1 MAYQEAAKWRAEAKA
16 AADKSPAKS
25 SDESSDESSDKSSAE
40 AAAADPQS
48 NSPSG
53 ESPYGERLGGGSPRE
68 DAYAQSNVSFEWH
81 DADGDGMLD
90 IAELREYMLPA
101 MHANYVEEESLV

>member
-16 AADKSPAKS
+16 AAAKSPAKS
-25 SDESSDESSDKSSAE
+25 SDESSDESSAE

-48 NSPSG
+48 NSPYG
-53 ESPYGERLGGGSPRE
+53 DSPYGERLGGGSPRE

>member
-1 MAYQEAAKWRAEAKA
+1 M
-16 AADKSPAKS
+16 
-25 SDESSDESSDKSSAE
+25 
-40 AAAADPQS
+40 
-48 NSPSG
+48 
-53 ESPYGERLGGGSPRE
+53 
-68 DAYAQSNVSFEWH
+68 SFEWH